1 MCDIE
6 IAAFQTLK
14 LIFAKNKN
22 NNIFPAKKM
31 YVTKHKKLR
40 EKKFLVFFLRGN
52 DFLKNIYP

>member
-6 IAAFQTLK
+6 IAAFKTLK

-40 EKKFLVFFLRGN
+40 EKKFLVFF
-52 DFLKNIYP
+52 

>member
-6 IAAFQTLK
+6 IAAFKTLK

-31 YVTKHKKLR
+31 YQPKHHFPLRKKLR
-40 EKKFLVFFLRGN
+40 FF
-52 DFLKNIYP
+52 